1 MQMTKTLYRL
11 CVLWM
16 TFFLAACNGD
26 NSGFPTSECG
36 GPDNPCA
43 PYITSIAVVPPVKAI
58 ANGTQFQFQAIAN
71 YSDGSV
77 QDISALSQWSIIDS
91 SIATIVSDGTQGG
104 LVDGKQIGITTVNA
118 QYQTYQASS
127 ELTVTSAVLDSLS
140 ISPVNKTVPAGVAVQ
155 YQAMALFSDASQQ
168 DVTKFGNWQSGTAN
182 VATIGSKSGN
192 AATLSQGTTQISFS
206 YQGKSVQTDLNVTN
220 AVISSLQV
228 TPKNLAKPVGTT
240 GKYTATAYYSDGHS
254 EDVTQL
260 ATWNSSN
267 GRAVSI
273 VMDGTDG
280 GLATAK
286 EIGTTQITASYQG
299 IASFSKMRNTISDS
313 TAATVTQVSVTD
325 LVVTPAKAS
334 VAAGNIQQYQAFALF
349 SDGTSREVTDLASW
363 QSSNNSVASINQK
376 GLADSYQS
384 GDVVVTATYASQQ
397 ADALLNVTQAQL
409 TELVVSPN
417 KVTIPAGHQTKLQ
430 AVAVYSDGSSNDVTL
445 QSVWTSMDQSL
456 VQVETG
462 NISAG
467 TVHGLVQ
474 GQADVTAK
482 FGGMEQSSMI
492 TVSSATLTSV
502 SISPANAT
510 IPKGTTQSYVLTAEY
525 SDGSKRDVSI
535 LSSWQSNN
543 TDIATINAFGVAYG
557 EQQGASQISGCYLG
571 ECDTANLS
579 VTQAVVTGLQVTP
592 ASATIADGQS
602 QYYQATAFYSDGT
615 SKVVTQIAT
624 WTSSDINIATI
635 SSTGTA
641 GGKATGVEPG
651 SVVISAR
658 YAGQQSQATLT
669 VTAATAV
676 KLIVSPAI
684 TKVPA
689 GLSLPYHADALYTD
703 GTLQDVTLL
712 SVWQS
717 SDSDVASID
726 PSANATTF
734 VAGQTTISAQYLGL
748 NGEASLTVTA
758 AVLDHLEVTPN
769 AVTVPTGTNG
779 QFEATAIYSDGSSVD
794 VTSSANWS
802 SSDSIVVN
810 VDNSLANAGV
820 GSALSVGSAV
830 VTATYSGMSD
840 TSSVTVIAPSLVEL
854 TISPQNKTVPLG
866 LELQYEAHARYSDGT
881 SRTVTLE
888 SSWQSSMT
896 TVATISTDG
905 LASTVYTGETQIS
918 ATFESITAST
928 SLIVTEPILMELQ
941 VTPASATINI
951 QDLQQ
956 YKATAV
962 FSDKTVTDVTTGAT
976 WTIADDVIA
985 HVDNA
990 RFREGLVTGLS
1001 SGQTSVIATYYGKT
1015 ANAEVV
1021 VGNLTYLGVNVEPA
1035 DSMVKVGDTKQLTAY
1050 AIYKDVDTNKISYK
1064 DVTTLSDWRV
1074 ENRDKLAVNTTGLIE
1089 GKSAGGSLVYAIYQS
1104 IEGAGQVTV
1113 VDTYVRQLV
1122 VTPDNETVPEGTVGR
1137 YKAIAKYH
1145 QGLPD
1150 EDVTSKATW
1159 SSSDP
1164 NVIQVVT
1171 TGELGGSGEALS
1183 AGSAQIKAEFD
1194 GVEDTVTTTVAPL
1207 VLAQVAIE
1215 PRQDILYSGTPFQ
1228 YHAIAYYQGGSNKDV
1243 TLDAEWSS
1251 SDTTAAT
1258 IESGNAKAGLA
1269 QGVYEGGRAT
1279 ITMSYQGMTDFV
1291 ETQTYPAT
1299 TAKVEIVPQNITVAS
1314 GDTVE
1319 VTVNVTFSDGR
1330 VENYAKYVSW
1340 SSSDM
1345 NVAYPSKQYVS
1356 GISAGTA
1363 TITASFENVTGD
1375 ALVTVTP

>member
-445 QSVWTSMDQSL
+445 QSVWTSMDQSV

-467 TVHGLVQ
+467 TVHGLVL

-510 IPKGTTQSYVLTAEY
+510 IPKGTTQSYVLTAQY
-525 SDGSKRDVSI
+525 SDGSKRDVST

-557 EQQGASQISGCYLG
+557 EQQGASQTSGCYLG

-726 PSANATTF
+726 TSANATTF

-941 VTPASATINI
+941 VTPAIATINI

-1194 GVEDTVTTTVAPL
+1194 GAKDEVTTTVAPL

-1228 YHAIAYYQGGSNKDV
+1228 YHAIAYYQGGANKDV

-1299 TAKVEIVPQNITVAS
+1299 TTKVEIVPQNITVAS